1 MNQQINKSIS
11 KYKKY
16 IINMIEEEMYEAC
29 ACLGNYVDRFCDENV
44 DFRNLYAGGARHLI
58 NNYFKNLVENIQ
70 DDLSDYL
77 NRLNDQIQE
86 HSNQPDFKFEIIRA
100 FSQKNI
106 ADFVEYQ
113 LRNEMQKGI
122 MRFND
127 NFTSD
132 FKNNLLY
139 SAPHQNQEFEI
150 KLRSLNNKMQIRIET
165 LMKESR
171 DKISRAAVSQMDILK
186 DSYIQLASTDKEELK
201 KQQEIEKITHIKD
214 RLSNIYNSYS
224 EAIEND
230 SDVKQNYKN
239 IVDATVM
246 YLKESSVLDEMQ
258 PEQYE
263 KFKELF
269 NIFTDSM
276 IEFYKKKDFNNK
288 IENNIDREN
297 KSNNAKETSNIDKY
311 ISASQSMDAT
321 AGGTNKKCYT
331 FDDVVLLE
339 GAFGDEELQ
348 RKEKID
354 ILKNNGVNVCRILE
368 YASID
373 NKKYEL
379 QEKAKGEELFQ
390 FKFWHTPE
398 GQQKY
403 LKVLDSLS
411 NQDIS
416 FYEKF
421 LTDWNKILN
430 TGLSV
435 DPSKSTNFF
444 YDGENISFIDLNI
457 SSNQEKERD
466 WMLKHAAV
474 VLRGGGLLWQCKDVY
489 EEANE
494 KVKIIYQQLGEAGIK
509 MGENIDEYIS
519 YLDPNGDYGL
529 NDYFNSYQKGSTRK

>member
-11 KYKKY
+11 NYEKY
-16 IINMIEEEMYEAC
+16 IINMIEEEMYEIC
-29 ACLGNYVDRFCDENV
+29 ACLGNYVDRFCDEN
-44 DFRNLYAGGARHLI
+44 DYFRNLYAGGARHLI

-70 DDLSDYL
+70 DDLSNYL
-77 NRLNDQIQE
+77 NRLNEQIQE
-86 HSNQPDFKFEIIRA
+86 YSNQPDFKFEIIRT

-113 LRNEMQKGI
+113 LRNEMQEGI

-127 NFTSD
+127 NFMSD

-139 SAPHQNQEFEI
+139 SVPHQNQEFEI
-150 KLRSLNNKMQIRIET
+150 KLRKLNNKMQIRIET

-171 DKISRAAVSQMDILK
+171 DKISRAANSQMEFLK
-186 DSYIQLASTDKEELK
+186 DSYMQLASIDKEELK
-201 KQQEIEKITHIKD
+201 KQKEIEEITHIKD
-214 RLSNIYNSYS
+214 RLSNFYNSYR

-230 SDVKQNYKN
+230 SNVKQNYKN

-246 YLKESSVLDEMQ
+246 HLKESSVLDEMQ

-269 NIFTDSM
+269 NIFTDSV
-276 IEFYKKKDFNNK
+276 IEFYKKKNFDNK
-288 IENNIDREN
+288 VENNIDKEN
-297 KSNNAKETSNIDKY
+297 KSNSAKETFNIDKY
-311 ISASQSMDAT
+311 ISASQSMDAA
-321 AGGTNKKCYT
+321 AGGTNKKCYV

-339 GAFGDEELQ
+339 GSFGEEEIQ
-348 RKEKID
+348 RKQKID
-354 ILKNNGVNVCRILE
+354 ALKERGVNVCRILE
-368 YASID
+368 NATVD
-373 NKKYEL
+373 NKNYEL
-379 QEKAKGEELFQ
+379 QERAKGEELFQ
-390 FKFWHTPE
+390 FKFWHSSE

-403 LKVLDSLS
+403 LKVLNSLS

-421 LTDWNKILN
+421 LTDWNRILD

-435 DPSKSTNFF
+435 DPSKGSNFF
-444 YDGENISFIDLNI
+444 YDGENISFIDLNV
-457 SSNQEKERD
+457 SNNYESERE

-474 VLRGGGLLWQCKDVY
+474 VLRGGGLLWQCKDVH

-494 KVKIIYQQLGEAGIK
+494 KVKIIYQQLGKVGLE

-519 YLDPNGDYGL
+519 YLDPNDEYGL
-529 NDYFNSYQKGSTRK
+529 NDYFELYQKGSSRK